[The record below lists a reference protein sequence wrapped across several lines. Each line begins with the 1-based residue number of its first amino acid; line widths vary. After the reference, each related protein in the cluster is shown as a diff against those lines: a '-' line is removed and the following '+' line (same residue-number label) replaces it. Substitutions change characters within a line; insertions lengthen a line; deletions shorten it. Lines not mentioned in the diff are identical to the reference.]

1 MMRNRKNITG
11 INTRITVLADI
22 IQKARV
28 VLCADNERIYL
39 NAEETR
45 KIILICLIFYR
56 TKNITFPCETINLK
70 YILSAIKMN
79 DLNIFELSFNDN
91 LQTLELA
98 GALNELSHIDQ
109 EPDYLELINYALE
122 ALEYDTDVYFNVK
135 VSRGTRNSNSKKK
148 DSGIYYTPLDVA
160 NFIVSQCVDTALS
173 ETDMPSV
180 LDCSCGTGVFLIQS
194 LCHME
199 YQKKQKS
206 RPWHI
211 YAYS

>member
-11 INTRITVLADI
+11 INTRITILADI

-56 TKNITFPCETINLK
+56 TKNITFPCETINLE

-109 EPDYLELINYALE
+109 EPDYFELIIFFAHLGRFYLNGLFRRRRFLSVGFCGLAFTEL
-122 ALEYDTDVYFNVK
+122 FRK
-135 VSRGTRNSNSKKK
+135 RWRRKHFVS
-148 DSGIYYTPLDVA
+148 
-160 NFIVSQCVDTALS
+160 
-173 ETDMPSV
+173 E
-180 LDCSCGTGVFLIQS
+180 
-194 LCHME
+194 
-199 YQKKQKS
+199 
-206 RPWHI
+206 
-211 YAYS
+211 

>member
-11 INTRITVLADI
+11 INTRITILADI

-56 TKNITFPCETINLK
+56 TKNITFPCETINLE

-98 GALNELSHIDQ
+98 GALNMQ
-109 EPDYLELINYALE
+109 P
-122 ALEYDTDVYFNVK
+122 
-135 VSRGTRNSNSKKK
+135 
-148 DSGIYYTPLDVA
+148 
-160 NFIVSQCVDTALS
+160 
-173 ETDMPSV
+173 
-180 LDCSCGTGVFLIQS
+180 
-194 LCHME
+194 
-199 YQKKQKS
+199 
-206 RPWHI
+206 
-211 YAYS
+211 